1 MKHRSTKLLSLALA
15 FTLAATPISGLKA
28 YATEPGASE
37 TEADAAPDTED
48 DAQAEDSASNAK
60 AAAPDAQATI
70 PETEDAV
77 PAEDSTSGA
86 QAAAPDAEAT
96 IPETE
101 DDAQAEDAAQ
111 GLYASEPSNVQP
123 EKPTLPEGFSDP
135 LEETDGLTL
144 ASGTASTQINGCGK
158 VIQVA
163 TQ

>member
-70 PETEDAV
+70 PETED
-77 PAEDSTSGA
+77 
-86 QAAAPDAEAT
+86 
-96 IPETE
+96 
-101 DDAQAEDAAQ
+101 DAQAEDAAQ